1 MYAYLKNGKHF
12 QSAELPDGQK
22 EWLHFDAESHTY
34 TDERGLRYQSGTTF
48 VASLDDR
55 PFNAEKQSIECA
67 SQLSG
72 NYADMLPADIQAQ
85 WRDTAVV
92 GTELHE
98 AVECCINNVSIPEG
112 FGMIATEYITW
123 HDRMRRNHTTKSE
136 RIIWDRETLL
146 CGTADIVS
154 FNHATKSFII
164 DDIKTYKKMDS
175 NRKAHAEK
183 QITLYVYMWSK
194 LLKTP
199 CEIGGI
205 VLFEGYYN
213 TRQDTPLQFIQLKN
227 KQAQI
232 NPAIWAREYYGRN
245 IKEEQMAL
253 SISGGIKATPKR
265 VVIHGVEGIGKST
278 FASRFPEPV
287 FIDTEHS
294 TDELDVQR
302 LDTPTSWNAAKRL
315 LADILAE
322 DSIPFKTLVI
332 DTVDF
337 LEKICAVDVAKSKNK
352 KRLSDIGFGKG
363 ELALAEEMKG
373 LLDLLDEIQA
383 KHNVHVVL
391 TAHSWVKR
399 FDPPDMPEGF
409 DRYELKLTKHV
420 APLIREW
427 SSMLLFANFESESRQ
442 NEGGKAKGV
451 GDGST
456 RLMYTTRTDAHD
468 AKNRCG
474 LDPVMPFAYKNIKKV
489 IEA

>member
-245 IKEEQMAL
+245 IKESEML
-253 SISGGIKATPKR
+253 NISNGVKPNPKR
-265 VVIHGVEGIGKST
+265 VVVFGTPGIGKST
-278 FASRFPEPV
+278 FASRFPGVV
-287 FIDTEHS
+287 FIDVENSTE
-294 TDELDVQR
+294 EMDVQR
-302 LDTPTSWNAAKRL
+302 FDTPTNWNGVKRL
-315 LADILAE
+315 LAEILAE
-322 DSIPFKTLVI
+322 DSVEFKTIAI
-332 DTVDF
+332 DSIDWV
-337 LEKICAVDVAKSKNK
+337 ESQAGKAVAKSKNK
-352 KRLSDIGFGKG
+352 KHLSDIGFGKG
-363 ELALAEEMKG
+363 DLSVAEEIKEM
-373 LLDLLDEIQA
+373 LDTLQQIQD
-383 KHNVHVVL
+383 KHGVHVIM
-391 TAHSWVKR
+391 TAHSKITR
-399 FDPPDMPEGF
+399 YDPPDMMEGYSRF
-409 DRYELKLTKHV
+409 EMDLTKHV
-420 APLIREW
+420 SSLVSEW
-427 SSMLLFANFESESRQ
+427 ANIILFAHFESTTIKTED
-442 NEGGKAKGV
+442 GKVKGV
-451 GDGST
+451 GDGSK
-456 RLMYTTRTDAHD
+456 RMMYSQQTDSFV